1 MKIDRLIGIIT
12 ILLQKDKV
20 TAPELARRFEVSRRT
35 INRDIED
42 ICKAGIPIVTTQ
54 GNGGGISISDSYK
67 IDKTLFTHDELQ
79 AVFSGLQGIDS
90 VSGTSYLRKMTE
102 KLSGKNSAI
111 EADDIIMID
120 LASHYQNPLKEKIEL
135 IKTAIQNNQHIS
147 FLYYY
152 KKGETL
158 RHIEP
163 YRLVFRWSSWYVFG
177 YCLDRK
183 DYRLFKLNRLW
194 NITLSHDRFVPRE
207 IPPHKLRFDDYF
219 STDTVHLKAL
229 FPESEKYR
237 LIEEYGINC
246 CQITDSGELLLEQDF
261 ASYDNMREWIFS
273 FGDKV
278 TILEPRKLYED
289 RRKQAQNFFKNTI
302 PQNIQ
307 KKEGT

>member
-12 ILLQKDKV
+12 ILLQKDKI

-54 GNGGGISISDSYK
+54 GSGGGISISDSYK
-67 IDKTLFTHDELQ
+67 IDKALFTGDELQ

-90 VSGTSYLRKMTE
+90 VSGTSYLTKIME
-102 KLSGKNSAI
+102 KLSNRNTSV
-111 EADDIIMID
+111 EACDIVMID
-120 LASHYQNPLKEKIEL
+120 LASHYQKPLREKIEV
-135 IKTAIQNNQHIS
+135 IKTAIQNSQYLS

-152 KKGETL
+152 GKGETK

-194 NITLSHDRFVPRE
+194 NMTLSHDTFTPRQ
-207 IPPHKLRFDDYF
+207 IPANKLLFDDYF
-219 STDTVHLKAL
+219 STGTTHLKAL
-229 FPESEKYR
+229 FPESQKYR
-237 LIEEYGINC
+237 LIEEYGIDC
-246 CQITDSGELLLEQDF
+246 FQVTDSGELLFEQDF

-278 TILEPRKLYED
+278 TILEPISLYED
-289 RRKQAQNFFKNTI
+289 RRKQAENILKNTTSS
-302 PQNIQ
+302 NIW
-307 KKEGT
+307 KKEKT